1 VNTRYFILAP
11 LLVMVLLTLLI
22 GGTAYQQTLDWKN
35 EVTRVSN
42 NVSEVVIL
50 SNIRWGLKKIQQE
63 LADNPEQ
70 AQADW
75 DEIYRQ
81 TQLLADIQR
90 KQQEQG
96 GQPLSPLLQSILNNK
111 QPNLYLVKGLA
122 QNDFFSFSLNQLTEL
137 SNLQS
142 KAQQVTQWVS
152 ISMILLGLVLTGITA
167 YDLDRLIQK
176 LAQSRDINIQLQEE
190 ERRRIAQDL
199 HDGVVQEL
207 IDLKRNYSA
216 QKVETVINNLR
227 RVCHN
232 LKPQVLE
239 DLGLVASLEF
249 LADDLRQS
257 GIENVSLNADTMG
270 LSSLPRHYELPLF
283 RVLQELC
290 SNIKHH
296 AQASQVKITI
306 AYTPEESPMLS
317 TSIQDNGKGFNP
329 QKPYSKS
336 MGLTGVKERIQQMG
350 GHLQI
355 NSKVGE
361 GSRFQFVIP
370 VKASEGL

>member
-1 VNTRYFILAP
+1 M
-11 LLVMVLLTLLI
+11 VMVLLTFLI
-22 GGTAYQQTLDWKN
+22 GGTAYQQTLGWKN

-63 LADNPEQ
+63 LANNPEQ
-70 AQADW
+70 AQTDW

-90 KQQEQG
+90 KQEARG
-96 GQPLSPLLQSILNNK
+96 GQTLSPLLQNILKNK
-111 QPNLYLVKGLA
+111 QPNWPLVKGLA
-122 QNDFFSFSLNQLTEL
+122 QNDFFSFNLNQLNEL
-137 SNLQS
+137 NNLQS
-142 KAQQVTQWVS
+142 KAQQVTQWVTL
-152 ISMILLGLVLTGITA
+152 SMIVLGLVLTGITA

-176 LAQSRDINIQLQEE
+176 LALSRDLNIQLQEE

-207 IDLKRNYSA
+207 IDLKRNYTPK
-216 QKVETVINNLR
+216 KVETVINNLR

-232 LKPQVLE
+232 LKPQILE

-257 GIENVSLNADTMG
+257 GIEKVFLNADTIG
-270 LSSLPRHYELPLF
+270 LSCLPKHYELPLF

-306 AYTPEESPMLS
+306 AYTPQESPILS
-317 TSIQDNGKGFNP
+317 ASVEDNGKGFNP
-329 QKPYSKS
+329 QKTYPKS

-350 GHLQI
+350 GRLHI
-355 NSKVGE
+355 NSKAEE
-361 GSRFQFVIP
+361 GSRFQFIIP
-370 VKASEGL
+370 VKASESS

>member
-239 DLGLVASLEF
+239 DLGLLASLEF

-329 QKPYSKS
+329 QKTYSKS

>member
-1 VNTRYFILAP
+1 
-11 LLVMVLLTLLI
+11 MVLLTFLI
-22 GGTAYQQTLDWKN
+22 GGTAYQQTMGWKN

-50 SNIRWGLKKIQQE
+50 SNIRWGVKKIQQE
-63 LADNPEQ
+63 LVDNPKQ
-70 AQADW
+70 AQTDW

-90 KQQEQG
+90 KQQAQG
-96 GQPLSPLLQSILNNK
+96 GQAISPLLHSILVNK
-111 QPNLYLVKGLA
+111 QPNLPLIKGLA
-122 QNDFFSFSLNQLTEL
+122 QNDFFSFNLNQLNEL
-137 SNLQS
+137 NHLQS
-142 KAQQVTQWVS
+142 KAQQVTQWVTL
-152 ISMILLGLVLTGITA
+152 SMIVLGLVLTGLTA
-167 YDLDRLIQK
+167 YDLDRMIQK
-176 LAQSRDINIQLQEE
+176 LAHSRDLNIQLQEE

-207 IDLKRNYSA
+207 IDLKRNYTP
-216 QKVETVINNLR
+216 QKVETVVNNLR

-257 GIENVSLNADTMG
+257 GIEKVFLNADTIG
-270 LSSLPRHYELPLF
+270 LSSLPKHYELPLF

-306 AYTPEESPMLS
+306 AYTPQESPILS
-317 TSIQDNGKGFNP
+317 ASVQDNGKGFNP
-329 QKPYSKS
+329 QKAYPKS
-336 MGLTGVKERIQQMG
+336 MGLTGIKERIQQMDG
-350 GHLQI
+350 RLHI
-355 NSKVGE
+355 NSKTGE
-361 GSRFQFVIP
+361 GSRFQFIIP
-370 VKASEGL
+370 VKGSESS

>member
-1 VNTRYFILAP
+1 LNTKYFILAP
-11 LLVMVLLTLLI
+11 LLVMVLLTFLI
-22 GGTAYQQTLDWKN
+22 GGTAYQQTMGWKN

-50 SNIRWGLKKIQQE
+50 SNIRWGVKKIQQE
-63 LADNPEQ
+63 LVDNPKQ
-70 AQADW
+70 AQTDW

-90 KQQEQG
+90 KQQAQG
-96 GQPLSPLLQSILNNK
+96 GQAISPLLHSILVNK
-111 QPNLYLVKGLA
+111 QPNLPLIKGLA
-122 QNDFFSFSLNQLTEL
+122 QNDFFSFNLNQLNEL
-137 SNLQS
+137 NHLQS
-142 KAQQVTQWVS
+142 KAQQVTQWVTL
-152 ISMILLGLVLTGITA
+152 SMIVLGLVLTGLTA
-167 YDLDRLIQK
+167 YDLDRMIQK
-176 LAQSRDINIQLQEE
+176 LAHSRDLNIQLQEE

-207 IDLKRNYSA
+207 IDLKRNYTP
-216 QKVETVINNLR
+216 QKVETVVNNLR

-257 GIENVSLNADTMG
+257 GIEKVFLNADTIG
-270 LSSLPRHYELPLF
+270 LSSLPKHYELPLF

-306 AYTPEESPMLS
+306 AYTPQESPILS
-317 TSIQDNGKGFNP
+317 ASVQDNGKGFNP
-329 QKPYSKS
+329 QKAYPKS
-336 MGLTGVKERIQQMG
+336 MGLTGIKERIQQMDG
-350 GHLQI
+350 RLHI
-355 NSKVGE
+355 NSKTGE
-361 GSRFQFVIP
+361 GSRFQFIIP
-370 VKASEGL
+370 VKGSESS